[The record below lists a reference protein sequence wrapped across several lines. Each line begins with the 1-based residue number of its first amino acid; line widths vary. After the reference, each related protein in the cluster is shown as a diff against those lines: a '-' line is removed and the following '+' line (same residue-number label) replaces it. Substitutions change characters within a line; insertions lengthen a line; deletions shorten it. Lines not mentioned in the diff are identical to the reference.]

1 MSSKSP
7 FVILPTLPA
16 HHERPVKSAALVV
29 FRLVREM
36 SEHAKRVPDLVSTA
50 ADDIRSAWEESASP
64 KP

>member
-16 HHERPVKSAALVV
+16 HHERPVKCAALAVC
-29 FRLVREM
+29 LVRAM
-36 SEHAKRVPDLVSTA
+36 REHAKGVPDLVSTA